1 MDKFSRKMK
10 ELERYL
16 DVLYRNICHQEIMA
30 EILATFPDLDMPT
43 IIMDTGAKHPK
54 TDTYMTYLK
63 NKNIDEAIHK
73 KIEEERCI

>member
-1 MDKFSRKMK
+1 
-10 ELERYL
+10 
-16 DVLYRNICHQEIMA
+16 MA

-73 KIEEERCI
+73 KIEEDRCI